1 MGGGF
6 YKVNNEVLKLDIKK
20 HKVEILFNH
29 YLMQKENLQRLKGG
43 LPKGQFYLSR
53 LDVAINLE
61 ITESKAQRLITKF
74 IKKNII
80 SQVRRGKSCCE
91 LSIYKYVGIDQ
102 KSEQVSEQVGEQVGE
117 QVKVSDFNSLKG
129 ISEQA
134 SEPVSER
141 VSEHYKKEILK
152 RNIKN
157 NNISK
162 DIYVSTGVDLVIE
175 KWNSL
180 NLSKIVNIKGNRLKM
195 LNARIKEYEIG
206 GILTAIENIEKSN
219 FLKGQNNKNW
229 IITFDWFIR
238 PNNFIKVL
246 EGNYT
251 NRKGKPQYE
260 ANRVLERVYE

>member
-1 MGGGF
+1 MR
-6 YKVNNEVLKLDIKK
+6 KDKT
-20 HKVEILFNH
+20 
-29 YLMQKENLQRLKGG
+29 
-43 LPKGQFYLSR
+43 P
-53 LDVAINLE
+53 
-61 ITESKAQRLITKF
+61 
-74 IKKNII
+74 
-80 SQVRRGKSCCE
+80 
-91 LSIYKYVGIDQ
+91 SIYLYNLDK

-206 GILTAIENIEKSN
+206 GILTAIKNIEKSN

-246 EGNYT
+246 EGNYS
-251 NRKGKPQYE
+251 NRKEKPQYE

>member
-20 HKVEILFNH
+20 HKDEILFNH

-43 LPKGQFYLSR
+43 LPKGQFYLSKH
-53 LDVAINLE
+53 DVSINLE
-61 ITESKAQRLITKF
+61 VSLTKAQRLITKF

-80 SQVRRGKSCCE
+80 IQVKRGINQEK
-91 LSIYKYVGIDQ
+91 LSIYKYVAINE
-102 KSEQVSEQVGEQVGE
+102 KSGLAIEPVSEP
-117 QVKVSDFNSLKG
+117 VSEPAEYSNTNSFKS
-129 ISEQA
+129 ISEPA
-134 SEPVSER
+134 SEPVSKPA
-141 VSEHYKKEILK
+141 SGQYKKEILK

-206 GILTAIENIEKSN
+206 GILTAIKNIEKSN

-251 NRKGKPQYE
+251 NRKEKPQHE

>member
-1 MGGGF
+1 MAI
-6 YKVNNEVLKLDIKK
+6 KNDTVNDTINDTVNNTVKL
-20 HKVEILFNH
+20 
-29 YLMQKENLQRLKGG
+29 
-43 LPKGQFYLSR
+43 
-53 LDVAINLE
+53 
-61 ITESKAQRLITKF
+61 
-74 IKKNII
+74 
-80 SQVRRGKSCCE
+80 
-91 LSIYKYVGIDQ
+91 
-102 KSEQVSEQVGEQVGE
+102 
-117 QVKVSDFNSLKG
+117 SDFNAFSN
-129 ISEQA
+129 IVNTVNDTINDTVNDTS
-134 SEPVSER
+134 
-141 VSEHYKKEILK
+141 KKEILK

-162 DIYVSTGVDLVIE
+162 DIYVSTNVDLVIE

-206 GILTAIENIEKSN
+206 GILTAIKNIEKSN

-251 NRKGKPQYE
+251 NRKEKPQYGV
-260 ANRVLERVYE
+260 NRVLERVYE

>member
-6 YKVNNEVLKLDIKK
+6 YKINNEVLKLDIKK
-20 HKVEILFNH
+20 HKDEILFNH

-43 LPKGQFYLSR
+43 LPKGQFYISIRTACEDLDLSFAKVR
-53 LDVAINLE
+53 RI
-61 ITESKAQRLITKF
+61 
-74 IKKNII
+74 IKTFEKTNII
-80 SQVRRGKSCCE
+80 TVISKGKNSE
-91 LSIYKYVGIDQ
+91 TPSIFLYNMAIKNDTVNDTINDT
-102 KSEQVSEQVGEQVGE
+102 VNNT
-117 QVKVSDFNSLKG
+117 VKLSDFNAFSN
-129 ISEQA
+129 IVNTVNDTINDTVNDTS
-134 SEPVSER
+134 
-141 VSEHYKKEILK
+141 KKEILK

-162 DIYVSTGVDLVIE
+162 DIYVSTNVDLVIE

-206 GILTAIENIEKSN
+206 GILTAIKNIEKSN

-251 NRKGKPQYE
+251 NRKEKPQYGV
-260 ANRVLERVYE
+260 NRVLERVYE